1 MSAGQ
6 EAVQDVHTGKQEVD
20 LNLYHTINQS
30 FHKYYKNKYWLC
42 CLSCY
47 YIVLTLPFPTSA
59 SALPVSA

>member
-1 MSAGQ
+1 MSARQ

-30 FHKYYKNKYWLC
+30 FDKYYKYGLC

-47 YIVLTLPFPTSA
+47 YVVLTLPFPTSS
-59 SALPVSA
+59 SALSVSA